1 MDTAGQRPRLD
12 RLALDK
18 GRRQRGLFQ
27 SLRLDNDRSIKS
39 ACPPRFPRSPNGQ
52 PSSPH
57 SASLHESLLSPS
69 SAYRSH
75 TDLAQLFP
83 MHFQFDTL
91 NNFYIPDNF
100 KNKFASLD
108 SQYLQKNPLDPNK
121 SLRHYSSSY
130 VNYKFCLSKTILF
143 SIRYTLP
150 NLYKYQLGVNSR
162 VRD

>member
-75 TDLAQLFP
+75 TDLAQLFA

-91 NNFYIPDNF
+91 NNFYIPDINPHTSIRNIY
-100 KNKFASLD
+100 KRISLI
-108 SQYLQKNPLDPNK
+108 QINPYVIFFELRELQ
-121 SLRHYSSSY
+121 
-130 VNYKFCLSKTILF
+130 ILF
-143 SIRYTLP
+143 IKNQPLFDPLHPS
-150 NLYKYQLGVNSR
+150 
-162 VRD
+162 